1 MTLLPLAFGR
11 TQILKQRRGSSTAFG
26 SNRVCSVQMTRFFGS
41 GTATSRSFGRC
52 LRLVGYRTTVALR
65 VWICGHNYP
74 TPQLHFPFLCNKL
87 VLDVISNIYLIDGRF
102 NNSRLVDGN
111 NVGHQDFF
119 FCVVISFR
127 LPTER
132 VRLETFRLP
141 SRSVAH
147 VPELYIERKLT
158 FTYIPVSV
166 FRRRVYG
173 FS

>member
-1 MTLLPLAFGR
+1 MAAVRRSVVTESVAFRSLAS
-11 TQILKQRRGSSTAFG
+11 LVVVRRHRA
-26 SNRVCSVQMTRFFGS
+26 RLDVVS
-41 GTATSRSFGRC
+41 GSFGTEPVR
-52 LRLVGYRTTVALR
+52 RSA

-87 VLDVISNIYLIDGRF
+87 VLDVISNIYLIEGRF